1 MIPGLG
7 RSPGEGIGYS
17 LQYSWASLVAQ
28 MVKNLPEMQ
37 ETWVQSLG
45 WEDPLEES
53 MATQSSMLAWRIPMD
68 RGAWWATVH
77 GCTEL
82 HTTKRSTG
90 RREDKALV
98 TQLCLTL
105 CNPKDCSLLGSSV
118 HGDSPGKNTGVGC
131 HALLQGIFPTQET
144 FISCGSCTG
153 RASSIH
159 LSTNSMFKAI

>member
-1 MIPGLG
+1 
-7 RSPGEGIGYS
+7 
-17 LQYSWASLVAQ
+17 

-53 MATQSSMLAWRIPMD
+53 MAAQSSILAWRIPMD
-68 RGAWWATVH
+68 RGAWGATVQ

-82 HTTKRSTG
+82 HTTKHSTG

-105 CNPKDCSLLGSSV
+105 CDPMDCSLPAFSIC
-118 HGDSPGKNTGVGC
+118 GDSPGKNTGVGF
-131 HALLQGIFPTQET
+131 HAFLQGIFPTQ
-144 FISCGSCTG
+144 GSNPDLPHC
-153 RASSIH
+153 RRILKH
-159 LSTNSMFKAI
+159 LSHQGSPRILEWVAYSFCRGSSQTRN